1 MAQQSPYT
9 VATLGF
15 DERERVML
23 RDTFRVSEHCA
34 PMFRTL
40 IKDARA
46 LPHIVIVNADH
57 ADAVSRWESFRR
69 ANEGKGKLSTLMW
82 STRPQTISSK
92 YALGR
97 PASLTQLFA
106 MLEKIVTE
114 EHGYQKSADA
124 EVAQS
129 LIALSHAEPAHES
142 KLTKQTTIADL
153 ATAEPAPATPISVA
167 ATAPSPPGALADH
180 IGTIVISDPNDPKPA
195 APTIAPETPPQAAPA
210 AAASSAEEIAVIIEP
225 PTAEAAPPTAPPEAA
240 ARPRA
245 PTGPQSRF
253 LVVDDSLPVRI
264 QMKEAL
270 KSYAKTIDFAHSG
283 EEALFLID
291 NCKYDVIFLDVILP
305 GKDGY
310 EVCRYIRNHA
320 LQRQTPVIMLTGNSS
335 PADRVKGKLAGCD
348 TYLIKPVRASVLSEI
363 IGEFTKSSAVA

>member
-1 MAQQSPYT
+1 MTQQAPFS

-15 DERERVML
+15 DERERVMF
-23 RDTFRVSEHCA
+23 RDTFRISEHCT
-34 PMFRTL
+34 PTFRTL

-46 LPHIVIVNADH
+46 LPHIVIVNADQPESV
-57 ADAVSRWESFRR
+57 ARWESFRR

-82 STRPQTISSK
+82 SSQPQAISSK
-92 YALGR
+92 YVLGR
-97 PASLTQLFA
+97 PASLSQLFA
-106 MLEKIVTE
+106 VLERIVAE
-114 EHGYQKSADA
+114 DHGYQKPQDA
-124 EVAQS
+124 SVTQSLLCLSSTEPPREPEVAKPTPVTT
-129 LIALSHAEPAHES
+129 APAES
-142 KLTKQTTIADL
+142 KAEESPV
-153 ATAEPAPATPISVA
+153 ATA
-167 ATAPSPPGALADH
+167 
-180 IGTIVISDPNDPKPA
+180 
-195 APTIAPETPPQAAPA
+195 TPPAAAPA
-210 AAASSAEEIAVIIEP
+210 AAAEEIAVILEP
-225 PTAEAAPPTAPPEAA
+225 PTPAPSAPPERPQPAPATAA
-240 ARPRA
+240 AAVATSLPQPSTRPRGSSA
-245 PTGPQSRF
+245 PQSRF

-270 KSYAKTIDFAHSG
+270 KTYAKTIDFAHSG
-283 EEALFLID
+283 EEAMFLID

-310 EVCRYIRNHA
+310 EVCRYIRSHA